1 MAEEIKKK
9 KREKMRS
16 KEMEGGGNIREL
28 MHEILVR
35 CCCSALSECEY
46 ADHGAERSAVYSSI
60 LAVLIHS

>member
-1 MAEEIKKK
+1 
-9 KREKMRS
+9 MRS
-16 KEMEGGGNIREL
+16 KEMEGGGNIKEL

-60 LAVLIHS
+60 LAVLIYS